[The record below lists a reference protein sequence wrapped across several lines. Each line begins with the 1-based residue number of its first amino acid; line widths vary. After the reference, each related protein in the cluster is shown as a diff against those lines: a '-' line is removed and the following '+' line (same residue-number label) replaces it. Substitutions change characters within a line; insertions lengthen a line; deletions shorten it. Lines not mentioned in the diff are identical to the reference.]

1 MDIPKTTIQKL
12 LNHCKHTWLRY
23 LIAAII
29 AILAAAGLITVTG
42 CTLTIE
48 PDALRYIITNPIDPT
63 GK

>member
-12 LNHCKHTWLRY
+12 LEACKSGWLRY
-23 LIAAII
+23 LVGAII
-29 AILAAAGLITVTG
+29 GILATAGLITVTG